1 MSNKRKGQ
9 GLVEFALMLP
19 VILFAFCVI
28 IESGRLFHAYT
39 TVQHAAREG
48 ARYAITGLEMT
59 DSGMDRV
66 ESIKWI
72 THHSAGSLMVNPDK
86 YWDQAGGSPYYD
98 DSGALIIRVWGPD
111 GEDDAGGP
119 GERVRVSVVHNMPII
134 TPLLLPITPYVQVSG
149 EVEMINEGFGSGTA
163 GGGHQGVM
171 PPTLAPLPTVGPS
184 PIPPT
189 AFILNIEADQT
200 KVHKGDT
207 VEFTYFLTNNTD
219 MNLTGVQISDHWD
232 TPVCTFDIADGAT
245 ASCTTEQAI
254 DATMTNEV
262 SASSP
267 PFLDNESIAITVIEP
282 ELTLTARSWETT
294 VFRDTVLTFTYTV
307 ENTGD
312 CPVTGVHVVDSLG
325 TDTSATALDLNLTGD
340 TVTWEVSHIMN
351 VPGTV
356 VVNVQAIGTD
366 ELITPV
372 TDDDAVVVEVLDLDP
387 INISEPL
394 RAGQTVV
401 TGTAHAGRTV
411 FIYDPQD
418 PRISGSALVNGAGQ
432 FSFTGLTPLIA
443 GHTIVVS
450 GYGSYDS
457 ARVQGELDPIVI
469 TTDPLCH
476 GAFTIEG
483 TAQPG
488 ETVKLSM
495 PGYSDSTKAN
505 VDTGQF
511 QFTLYGGATFQYG
524 QTVEISGYGATPAT
538 KSVTW
543 CGAGGDAFIVIS
555 PQCAPAGATTTI
567 RVEGYNWAYQN
578 QNDDVDIT
586 WPSGSATYD
595 VPATPPEPWVM
606 EIAVSTPPEPG
617 TYTIQAANKQDSA
630 SAEFVYPCPAPNLVV
645 TNVELQTTLPIST
658 YTPVQFRVTVA
669 NTGTMPVNSLFW
681 VDLYEPTLPPVG
693 TPQPGLAWG
702 AVSNLAPGAST
713 DVIVQYING
722 FTTMGDHY
730 IHARADSMTTV
741 EETDEDD
748 NDFTNVLVPVT
759 LTGTP
764 PGPTPGNGEVYGYVL
779 NATSGAGADRARVWC
794 QDQDTGVIAAET
806 YADPEGYFVLTELP
820 PGTYVLYAERWIG
833 SDYYFGALPTQITI
847 VGDDSIGYVLFF
859 IRRQ

>member
-9 GLVEFALMLP
+9 GLVEFALVLP

-48 ARYAITGLEMT
+48 ARYAVTGLEMT
-59 DSGMDRV
+59 DAGMDRV
-66 ESIKWI
+66 ESIKW
-72 THHSAGSLMVNPDK
+72 TAKHASGSLMTDPNK
-86 YWDQAGGSPYYD
+86 YWDQTGGSPYYD

-119 GERVRVSVVHNMPII
+119 GERVRVSVVYNMPVI
-134 TPLLLPITPYVQVSG
+134 TPFLLPITRYVQVSG
-149 EVEMINEGFGSGTA
+149 DAEMINEGFGSGTA

-171 PPTLAPLPTVGPS
+171 PPTLAPLPTVGAS

-189 AFILNIEADQT
+189 AFVLTIDADQT
-200 KVHKGDT
+200 TIHKGDT
-207 VEFTYFLTNNTD
+207 VKFTYSLTNNTA
-219 MNLTGVQISDHWD
+219 MNLTGVQISDYWD
-232 TPVCTFDIADGAT
+232 DPVCIFDIDDGAT
-245 ASCTTEQAI
+245 VSCTTEQAL
-254 DATMTNEV
+254 DATLTNEV
-262 SASSP
+262 SASRSP
-267 PFLDNESIAITVIEP
+267 FSDNESIKITVIDP

-312 CPVTGVHVVDSLG
+312 APVIGVHVVDSLG
-325 TDTSATALDLNLTGD
+325 ADTTATAQDTVTGD
-340 TVTWEVSHIMN
+340 TVIWEVAHIMDK
-351 VPGTV
+351 PGTV
-356 VVNVQAIGTD
+356 VVNVTAIGTD
-366 ELITPV
+366 QLASPV
-372 TDDDAVVVEVLDLDP
+372 TDNQSVVIQVLDLDP
-387 INISEPL
+387 IKISQPVM
-394 RAGQTVV
+394 AGQTVV
-401 TGTAHAGRTV
+401 TGTAHAGRNV

-418 PRISGSALVNGAGQ
+418 PRVSGAATVNGAGQ
-432 FSFTGLTPLIA
+432 FSFVGLPPLIA
-443 GHTIVVS
+443 GHTIVVN

-476 GAFTIEG
+476 SATFIEG

-495 PGYSDSTKAN
+495 PGYSDNTKAD

-524 QTVEISGYGATPAT
+524 QTVTVSGYGATPAT
-538 KSVTW
+538 KAVTW
-543 CGAGGDAFIVIS
+543 CGGGGDAFIVIS

-578 QNDDVDIT
+578 SNDDVNIT

-595 VPATPPEPWVM
+595 VPATPPEPWVQ
-606 EIAVSTPPEPG
+606 EIAVSTPPGAG

-645 TNVELQTTLPIST
+645 TNVELVDTGVIST
-658 YTPVQFRVTVA
+658 YQSVQFRVTVA
-669 NTGTMPVNSLFW
+669 NTGTMPVNSIFW

-693 TPQPGLAWG
+693 TPQPGFAWG
-702 AVSNLAPGAST
+702 AVSNLAPDASI
-713 DVIVQYING
+713 DVIVSYVNG
-722 FTTMGDHY
+722 FATTGDHY
-730 IHARADSMTTV
+730 VHARADSMTTV
-741 EETDEDD
+741 AETDEDD
-748 NDFTNVLVPVT
+748 NDFTDVLVPVT
-759 LTGTP
+759 GTGTP

-779 NATSGAGADRARVWC
+779 NASSGAGADRARVWC
-794 QDQDTGVIAAET
+794 QDQDTGLSVAET
-806 YADPEGYFVLTELP
+806 YADPEGYFILTDLP
-820 PGTYVLYAERWIG
+820 PGTYVLYADRWIG
-833 SDYYFGALPTQITI
+833 SAYYLGALPTQITI
-847 VGDDSIGYVLFF
+847 VGDDSIGPVIFF